1 VPGIDADQRGG
12 QYLGEHAENE
22 YQAEGSGGGGRRPII
37 VWMPMRLESQTGQTT
52 AEYSIVLAVITIAA
66 VLAFAVLSGSIVTAI
81 DAATAIVG
89 S

>member
-1 VPGIDADQRGG
+1 
-12 QYLGEHAENE
+12 
-22 YQAEGSGGGGRRPII
+22 
-37 VWMPMRLESQTGQTT
+37 MRLESQTGQTT